1 VNRRANINA
10 CRSMSWVAVLACAA
24 CAGANAPPD
33 IAPPGPL
40 SVTVGDTLV
49 VPLSASDPDGD
60 EVTFAV
66 EGAPEGASV
75 EKDEGG
81 ARFVYSPL
89 ASDAKPGGATYDLV
103 FVASDGRG
111 GEARAASTLTVEPEG
126 AVPAFQ
132 GPFAWALDL
141 ATDDRLAVA
150 IRVRDDDTARL
161 DFTLH
166 QGIEGAVF
174 EPVDGHTAS
183 LFWKPKPAQ
192 VAAGPVFAFQVG
204 ASDRVH
210 AETVASFVV
219 VLLNADLFG
228 GCPGTPPISVA
239 GPGPDHQGGGEVAL
253 SLTAHDAE
261 SPVREAVLYWSL
273 SPGADESSANRVNL
287 QPSGAQGRFVGS
299 VPDLSAAAGHGLLV
313 YYHFVVTDDD
323 DAAGAACDHAVRVP
337 KQGDLALAVQA
348 TPGAACLD
356 DALCGAACD
365 RASPAPLPEGTV
377 PGLRL
382 CGATKPDVFSVA
394 LGEGHS
400 LAVVARPMTPGAGV
414 RVDLLDADGR
424 TVASGDGGLFAMPGA
439 GAYRVEVASKNPA
452 TTTYELTSAVTGES
466 CVTGAFAPGGVGGAP
481 PTLAE
486 GTVQGRLCPAERD
499 SFSLHLGAGEAAR
512 LTLAFDPA
520 AADLDLRVEGPDGP
534 VAESAGTVGP
544 EQVVVEAGGAD
555 DLIVVVEAA
564 GLGSAAYEL
573 TAAFAGQSTLCQD
586 DLLAPNGT
594 ADSAPAVPEGTWDH
608 LKLCPGSTDF
618 VAIGLNGGET
628 LTAGVEVA
636 AGLDAPPVAILDPSG
651 DLLASGEIAGE
662 VAMADAKIPGPGTYL
677 LRIGPSTSAVSY
689 GLSFGADDPP
699 GPCRPDR
706 LEPNDAPGSAAMLPA
721 GFTTHLTLCDGDVDV
736 FGFKMGAWE
745 ALAAVLLGGSGL
757 GRLSVID
764 ADGAVLASGTPTAY
778 GEEVVF
784 VAPSAGGW
792 FLRVGDAGAPG
803 WYDVAIE

>member
-1 VNRRANINA
+1 
-10 CRSMSWVAVLACAA
+10 MSWVAVVACAA

-40 SVTVGDTLV
+40 TVTVGDTLV

-66 EGAPEGASV
+66 EGAPEGAAV
-75 EKDEGG
+75 ETADGG

-89 ASDAKPGGATYDLV
+89 ASDARPGGSTYDLV

-111 GEARAASTLTVEPEG
+111 GEARAASVLTVEPEG

-183 LFWKPKPAQ
+183 LYWKPKPAQ

-210 AETVASFVV
+210 AETVESFVV
-219 VLLNADLFG
+219 VLLNPDLFG
-228 GCPGTPPISVA
+228 GCPGTPPIAVA
-239 GPGPDHQGGGEVAL
+239 GPAPDRQGGGEFTLAV
-253 SLTAHDAE
+253 TAHDVE
-261 SPVREAVLYWSL
+261 SPVQEAALYWSL
-273 SPGADESSANRVNL
+273 SPGADESSANRVIL
-287 QPSGAQGRFVGS
+287 QPSGAQGRFEGL
-299 VPDLSAAAGHGLLV
+299 VPDLSAAAAQGLLV
-313 YYHFVVTDDD
+313 YYHYLVTDDD
-323 DAAGAACDHAVRVP
+323 DAAGATCDHAVRVP
-337 KQGDLALAVQA
+337 KSGDFALAVQA
-348 TPGAACLD
+348 TAGAACLD
-356 DALCGAACD
+356 DALCGTACD
-365 RASPAPLPEGTV
+365 HASPAPLPEGTV

-394 LGEGHS
+394 LGESQS
-400 LAVVARPMTPGAGV
+400 LAVVARSMTPGEGV
-414 RVDLLDADGR
+414 RVHLLDPDER
-424 TVASGDGGLFAMPGA
+424 RIASGDGGVFAMPGA
-439 GAYRVEVASKNPA
+439 GAYRVEVAPLKA
-452 TTTYELTSAVTGES
+452 GATTYELTSAVIGAS
-466 CVTGAFAPGGVGGAP
+466 CVTDAFDPRREGVAP
-481 PTLAE
+481 PALAE
-486 GTVQGRLCPAERD
+486 GTIEGDLCPAERD
-499 SFSLHLGAGEAAR
+499 SFSLHLDAGQAAR

-534 VAESAGTVGP
+534 VAASAGTVGS
-544 EQVVVEAGGAD
+544 EQVVVEAGSPE
-555 DLIVVVEAA
+555 DLTVTVEAA

-573 TAAFAGQSTLCQD
+573 TAAFAGQATMCQD

-594 ADSAPAVPEGTWDH
+594 ADAAPIVPEGTWDH
-608 LKLCPGSTDF
+608 LKLCPGATDF
-618 VAIGLNGGET
+618 VAVGLNGGET

-636 AGLDAPPVAILDPSG
+636 AGLDAPPVAILDQSG
-651 DLLASGEIAGE
+651 DVLASGEVAGE
-662 VAMADAKIPGPGTYL
+662 VSMAVTVIPGPGTYL
-677 LRIGPSTSAVSY
+677 VRVGPSASTVAY
-689 GLSFGADDPP
+689 ALSFGADDPA

-706 LEPNDAPGSAAMLPA
+706 LEPDDAPGSAALLPP

-736 FGFKMGAWE
+736 FSFKMGAWE
-745 ALAAVLLGGSGL
+745 ALSAALLGGSGL

-764 ADGAVLASGTPTAY
+764 AGGAVLASGTPTAY

-784 VAPSAGGW
+784 VTPSAGGY
-792 FLRVGDAGAPG
+792 FLRVDDAGAPG
-803 WYDVAIE
+803 WYDLAVE